1 MLRWIRQQAIKA
13 VDLGWFISTRL
24 PVYCKRL
31 TDERRRES
39 QEQSMRA
46 GVCSSQHK
54 YSEGGLER
62 RQTGVDT
69 GRTENCNYFT
79 FPQTVF

>member
-46 GVCSSQHK
+46 AFVPHNINILK
-54 YSEGGLER
+54 EGLKDDR
-62 RQTGVDT
+62 Y
-69 GRTENCNYFT
+69 RTD
-79 FPQTVF
+79 